1 MASLKPSFR
10 TPLSQARGLGSAK
23 HGVGHWVA
31 ERVAAVALVPLVLW
45 GVYSV
50 LILCGLD
57 YYGAVAWIG
66 NPVNAPLMILL
77 ITISTMHMQSGMRVI
92 IEDYIYSH
100 LGKAGC
106 LLLNIFLSGLIG
118 ALAVMSILKVALGGA

>member
-1 MASLKPSFR
+1 MSYR

-23 HGVGHWVA
+23 HGVGHWLA

-57 YYGAVAWIG
+57 YYGAAAWIAH
-66 NPVNAPLMILL
+66 PMNATLMILL
-77 ITISTMHMQSGMRVI
+77 IAISTVHMQGGMRVI
-92 IEDYIYSH
+92 IEDYVYSH

-106 LLLNIFLSGLIG
+106 LLLNLFISGLLG

>member
-1 MASLKPSFR
+1 MSFR

-23 HGVGHWVA
+23 HGVGHWLS

-50 LILCGLD
+50 LILAGLD
-57 YYGAVAWIG
+57 YAGAVIWLTSPI
-66 NPVNAPLMILL
+66 NATLMIL
-77 ITISTMHMQSGMRVI
+77 TIVISFIHMQGGMRVI
-92 IEDYIYSH
+92 IEDYVYSH
-100 LGKAGC
+100 LNKAAC
-106 LLLNIFLSGLIG
+106 LLLNLFVSGLIG

>member
-1 MASLKPSFR
+1 MSYR

-23 HGVGHWVA
+23 HGVGHWLA

-57 YYGAVAWIG
+57 YYGAVAWIAH
-66 NPVNAPLMILL
+66 PLNATLMILL
-77 ITISTMHMQSGMRVI
+77 IAISTVHMQGGMRVI
-92 IEDYIYSH
+92 IEDYIH
-100 LGKAGC
+100 KPGTKIAL
-106 LLLNIFLSGLIG
+106 LLLNAGVCALVGAIGVFCLLKTALIAAG
-118 ALAVMSILKVALGGA
+118 AF